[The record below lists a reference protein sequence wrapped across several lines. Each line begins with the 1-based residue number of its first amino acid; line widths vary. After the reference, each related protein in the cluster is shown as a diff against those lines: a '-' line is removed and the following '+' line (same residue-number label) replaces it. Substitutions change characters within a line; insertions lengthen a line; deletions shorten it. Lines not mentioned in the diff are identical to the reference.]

1 MFPNGNVY
9 RDRVQPPRAENI
21 LTIDEEESKR
31 LGETEVVKGEKLT
44 QEGNTFKGLS
54 STVQTYAHIKNLYK
68 KCSVTLNMPVRIIT
82 YWRTDSRMG
91 RAAFTMDIATMVN
104 TGLVAFVKSACGPRN
119 PKCRSYCVQKAW

>member
-1 MFPNGNVY
+1 M
-9 RDRVQPPRAENI
+9 
-21 LTIDEEESKR
+21 TIDEEESKR

-54 STVQTYAHIKNLYK
+54 STVQIYAHIKNLYK

-82 YWRTDSRMG
+82 YWRSDSRMR

-104 TGLVAFVKSACGPRN
+104 TGLADKGTLNAAVIVYRRLGKHLGPR
-119 PKCRSYCVQKAW
+119 RF